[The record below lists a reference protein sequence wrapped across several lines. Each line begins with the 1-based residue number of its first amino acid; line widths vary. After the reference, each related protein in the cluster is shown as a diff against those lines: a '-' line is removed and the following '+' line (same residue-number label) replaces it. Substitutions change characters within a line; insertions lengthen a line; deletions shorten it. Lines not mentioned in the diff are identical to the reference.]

1 MNSVDIL
8 GYIASFLIV
17 ICYLPQIYKI
27 ITTKESKDI
36 SMEMYLLLF
45 LGQILYTFYGILKHD
60 VPIIVVN
67 LIGGTLNLFIISIPL
82 KLSLSFTTI
91 FS

>member
-1 MNSVDIL
+1 MNSVDAI

-27 ITTKESKDI
+27 ITTKEAKNI
-36 SMEMYLLLF
+36 SIEMYLLLF

-67 LIGGTLNLFIISIPL
+67 LIGGTLNLFIIFLSIYY
-82 KLSLSFTTI
+82 KN
-91 FS
+91 